1 MSEDIKLEE
10 GTVID
15 AETVKT
21 LPAMALRGLTVFPGM
36 VIHFDVGR
44 KASVNALTAA
54 MEQGD
59 TIFLITQRDLGVDE
73 PKQKNLYKMGTIATV
88 RQVLRMPNDG
98 VRLMAEGLERARL
111 CRITEEKPYL
121 VAEVE
126 PVQTTPAHES
136 IRTSAVMRQTM
147 DLFDRYVELVPKLA
161 PEILLTVLS
170 ATDAGY
176 LADFITQ
183 NIPLRFEQKQELLE
197 LLPDIRRLERLNAIL
212 KQENEVLALE
222 NDLNDKLAEHMQE
235 VQKDFFLREQLKV
248 IQSELGESGMGMEM
262 DGEIY
267 EYAERIEEAMLP
279 DEVRE
284 KLNKELKRLSKQ
296 PFGSAEATV
305 IRNYLDVCLDLPWLK
320 HSKERVNVAAA
331 KRVLEADHFGLEK
344 VKERILEF
352 LAVKKL
358 APDLKGQIICLA
370 GPPGVGKTSIA
381 ASLAKALNRKMAR
394 VSLGGIHDEAEIRGH
409 RKTYIGAM
417 PGQII
422 KAIERAGTSNP
433 LILLDEVDK
442 LANSQKGDPSSAL
455 LEVLDPEQNATFR
468 DNFLELPFDLS
479 DVLFV
484 TTANDV
490 GMIPRPLLDRM
501 ELIELSSYTDEEK
514 LQIARRHL
522 LPREMKRHGL
532 NGRTMKVSD
541 DTIRT
546 IIAGYTLES
555 GVRQLERMLAKLCRK
570 AAARIVTEE
579 NTKRVTVEESDIAA
593 LLGVR
598 QYHRE
603 KFKREPQIAVV
614 NGLAWTSVGG
624 EILEVEVNVLNGT
637 GKVEP
642 TGNLGEVMQESCHSA
657 VSYIRSAA
665 ERLGI
670 SPDFYQNKDIHIH
683 FPEAATPKDGPS
695 AGVTITTAIVSAL
708 TGIPVRGDVAMT
720 GEVTLRGRVL
730 AIGGLREKTMAAYR
744 AGMTTVII
752 PADNEKDLEEI
763 DQTVRS
769 ALRFVTAEQVDTV
782 LKEALVFMPKPLPK
796 LSTPKEG
803 KSSDS
808 KAAVAVLP
816 SEISDTRTPDYMPS

>member
-1 MSEDIKLEE
+1 MSEEHILEE
-10 GTVID
+10 ITTEQKV
-15 AETVKT
+15 

-44 KASVNALTAA
+44 KASVKALTAA
-54 MEQGD
+54 MDQGD
-59 TIFLITQRDLGVDE
+59 TIFLVTQRELSVEEPEQGDLYV
-73 PKQKNLYKMGTIATV
+73 MGTIAAV
-88 RQVLRMPNDG
+88 RQILRLPNDG
-98 VRLMAEGLERARL
+98 VRLMAEGLERATL
-111 CRITEEKPYL
+111 CRITEKKPYL

-126 PVQTTPAHES
+126 TVSSVPAVEGL
-136 IRTSAVMRQTM
+136 RTQAVMRQTM
-147 DLFDRYVELVPKLA
+147 DLFDKYVELAPKMA
-161 PEILLTVLS
+161 PEVLLNVLS
-170 ATDAGY
+170 AEEPGY
-176 LADFITQ
+176 LADFIAQ
-183 NIPLRFEQKQELLE
+183 NIPIRYEEKQEILE
-197 LLPDIRRLERLNAIL
+197 ILPCVRRLEKVNELL
-212 KQENEVLALE
+212 KRENEVLALE
-222 NDLNDKLAEHMQE
+222 NDLNEKLAAHMQE

-248 IQSELGESGMGMEM
+248 IQAELGEGMDADSEL
-262 DGEIY
+262 Y
-267 EYAERIEEAMLP
+267 EYAEKIKKAALP

-284 KLNKELKRLSKQ
+284 KLEKELKRLSKQ
-296 PFGSAEATV
+296 GFGSPEATV
-305 IRNYLDVCLDLPWLK
+305 SRNYLDICLDLPWTK
-320 HSKERVNVAAA
+320 RSKERVNVAAA
-331 KRVLEADHFGLEK
+331 KKVLDADHYGMEK

-381 ASLAKALNRKMAR
+381 ASLAKAMNRRMAR

-409 RKTYIGAM
+409 RKTYIGSM

-422 KAIERAGTSNP
+422 KAIEKAGTANP

-442 LANSQKGDPSSAL
+442 LANDHRGDPASAL
-455 LEVLDPEQNATFR
+455 LEVLDAEQNATFR

-479 DVLFV
+479 DVLFI

-522 LPREMKRHGL
+522 LPREMKRHGVD
-532 NGRTMKVSD
+532 GRRMRVSD
-541 DTIRT
+541 EALREVIS
-546 IIAGYTLES
+546 GYTLES
-555 GVRQLERMLAKLCRK
+555 GVRQLERVLAKLCRK
-570 AAARIVTEE
+570 AATRLVMEE
-579 NTKRVTVEESDIAA
+579 ETKRVTIGPEDLEK

-603 KFKREPQIAVV
+603 KYKRDPQVAVV

-624 EILEVEVNVLNGT
+624 EILEVEVNVLPGT

-657 VSYIRSAA
+657 VSYIRSAS

-670 SPDFYQNKDIHIH
+670 APDFYQNKDIHIH

-744 AGMTTVII
+744 AGMKTVII
-752 PADNEKDLEEI
+752 PAENEKDLEDI
-763 DQTVRS
+763 DPTVRA
-769 ALRFVTAEQVDTV
+769 ALHFVTAEQVDTV
-782 LKEALVFMPKPLPK
+782 LAEALLTMPKPRPRQ
-796 LSTPKEG
+796 STPTEG
-803 KSSDS
+803 MN
-808 KAAVAVLP
+808 VHAVLSAEV
-816 SEISDTRTPDYMPS
+816 SEPRSPDYMPS

>member
-1 MSEDIKLEE
+1 MSEEIILEE
-10 GTVID
+10 TK
-15 AETVKT
+15 TTKT

-36 VIHFDVGR
+36 IIHFDVGR
-44 KASVNALTAA
+44 KASVNALNNA
-54 MEQGD
+54 MEQGE
-59 TIFLITQRDLGVDE
+59 TIFLVTQRELGVEE
-73 PKQKNLYKMGTIATV
+73 PGEGDLYTMGTIAVV
-88 RQVLRMPNDG
+88 RQILRLPNDS
-98 VRLMAEGLERARL
+98 VRLMAEGIERAL
-111 CRITEEKPYL
+111 LNRITETKPYL
-121 VAEVE
+121 VAEVS
-126 PVQTTPAHES
+126 PVKAMPAIES
-136 IRTSAVMRQTM
+136 LRSQAVMRQTM
-147 DLFDRYVELVPKLA
+147 DFFDHYVEQAPKMA
-161 PEILLTVLS
+161 PEVMLGVLS
-170 ATDAGY
+170 AKEPGY
-176 LADFITQ
+176 LADFIAQ
-183 NIPLRFEQKQELLE
+183 NIPIRYDQKQEILE
-197 LLPDIRRLERLNAIL
+197 TLTPVRRLEKVNAIL

-222 NDLNDKLAEHMQE
+222 NDLNEKLAVHMAE
-235 VQKDFFLREQLKV
+235 VQKDFFLREQMKV
-248 IQSELGESGMGMEM
+248 IQAELGEGMDM
-262 DGEIY
+262 DSDLY
-267 EYAERIEEAMLP
+267 EYAEKIQKADLP

-284 KLNKELKRLSKQ
+284 KLEKELKRLSKQ
-296 PFGSAEATV
+296 SFGSPEGTV
-305 IRNYLDVCLDLPWLK
+305 IRTYLDVCLDLPWCK
-320 HSKERVNVAAA
+320 KSKERVNVEAAR
-331 KRVLEADHFGLEK
+331 KVLDADHFGMEK

-409 RKTYIGAM
+409 RKTYIGSM

-422 KAIERAGTSNP
+422 KAIEKAGTANP

-455 LEVLDPEQNATFR
+455 LEVLDAEQNATFR

-479 DVLFV
+479 DVLFI

-522 LPREMKRHGL
+522 LPREMKRHGID
-532 NGRTMKVSD
+532 GRKMRVSD
-541 DTIRT
+541 DALRAV
-546 IIAGYTLES
+546 IAGYTLES
-555 GVRQLERMLAKLCRK
+555 GVRQLERVLAKLCRK

-579 NTKRVTVEESDIAA
+579 ATRRVTIGVDDLEK

-598 QYHRE
+598 QFHRE
-603 KFKREPQIAVV
+603 KFKREPEVGLV

-624 EILEVEVNVLNGT
+624 EILEVEVNILPGT

-670 SPDFYQNKDIHIH
+670 EPDFYQKKDLHIH

-695 AGVTITTAIVSAL
+695 AGVTITTALVSAL

-752 PADNEKDLEEI
+752 PKENEKDLEEI
-763 DQTVRS
+763 DQTVRA

-782 LKEALVFMPKPLPK
+782 LREALLTMPKPLPK
-796 LSTPKEG
+796 TAAPAEG
-803 KSSDS
+803 KNP
-808 KAAVAVLP
+808 VPVLP
-816 SEISDTRTPDYMPS
+816 AEVSDTRTPDYMS